1 MVFCFL
7 DMKEDNMKKITTR
20 ELVLSGLLLAAGL
33 ILPMI
38 FHMFSMTGPVFLP
51 MHIPVL
57 IGGLLLPPAL
67 AFPLGVITPLL
78 SSLLTGMPV
87 AFPMAP
93 IMAFELGLYGLSA
106 SIATRKIKLSTIPSL
121 IIAMIDGRIGAGLA
135 VALLVKLFGVKM
147 NPIMFVKGAI
157 VTGLPGILI
166 QLVFIP
172 ALIYA
177 IKSFTKRHWE
187 EV

>member
-1 MVFCFL
+1 
-7 DMKEDNMKKITTR
+7 MKKITTR

-57 IGGLLLPPAL
+57 IGGLLLPPSL
-67 AFPLGVITPLL
+67 AIPLGIITPLL
-78 SSLLTGMPV
+78 SSTLTGMPV

-93 IMAFELGLYGLSA
+93 IMAVELGVYGLSA
-106 SIATRKIKLSTIPSL
+106 SIATRKLKLNSVLAL
-121 IIAMIDGRIGAGLA
+121 IIAMVDGRIAAGLA
-135 VALLVKLFGVKM
+135 VAVLVQLFGVKM
-147 NPIMFVKGAI
+147 DPIMFVKGAI
-157 VTGLPGILI
+157 VTGLPGLII
-166 QLVFIP
+166 QLIFIP

-177 IKSFTKRHWE
+177 LKSFTKRQWDQA
-187 EV
+187 

>member
-1 MVFCFL
+1 
-7 DMKEDNMKKITTR
+7 MKKITTR

-57 IGGLLLPPAL
+57 IGGLLLPPSL
-67 AFPLGVITPLL
+67 AIPLGIITPLL
-78 SSLLTGMPV
+78 SSTLTGMPV

-93 IMAFELGLYGLSA
+93 IMAVELGVYGLSA
-106 SIATRKIKLSTIPSL
+106 SIATRKLKLNSVLAL
-121 IIAMIDGRIGAGLA
+121 IIAMVDGRIAAGLA
-135 VALLVKLFGVKM
+135 VAVLVKLFGVNM

-157 VTGLPGILI
+157 VTGLPGLII
-166 QLVFIP
+166 QLIFIP
-172 ALIYA
+172 ALIYGL
-177 IKSFTKRHWE
+177 KSFTNRQWDQA
-187 EV
+187 

>member
-1 MVFCFL
+1 
-7 DMKEDNMKKITTR
+7 MKKITTR

-57 IGGLLLPPAL
+57 IGGLLLPPSL
-67 AFPLGVITPLL
+67 AIPLGIITPLL
-78 SSLLTGMPV
+78 SSTLTGMPV

-93 IMAFELGLYGLSA
+93 IMAVELGVYGLSA
-106 SIATRKIKLSTIPSL
+106 SIATRKLKLNSILSL
-121 IIAMIDGRIGAGLA
+121 IIAMVDGRIAAGLA
-135 VALLVKLFGVKM
+135 VAVLVKLFGVNM

-157 VTGLPGILI
+157 VTGLPGLII
-166 QLVFIP
+166 QLIFIP

-177 IKSFTKRHWE
+177 LKSFTKRQWDQA
-187 EV
+187 

>member
-1 MVFCFL
+1 
-7 DMKEDNMKKITTR
+7 MKKITTR

-57 IGGLLLPPAL
+57 IGGLLLPPSL
-67 AFPLGVITPLL
+67 AIPLGIITPLL
-78 SSLLTGMPV
+78 SSTLTGMPV

-93 IMAFELGLYGLSA
+93 IMAVELGVYGLSA
-106 SIATRKIKLSTIPSL
+106 SIATRKLKLNSVLAL
-121 IIAMIDGRIGAGLA
+121 IIAMVDGRIAAGLA
-135 VALLVKLFGVKM
+135 VAVLVKLFGVNM

-157 VTGLPGILI
+157 VTGLPGLII
-166 QLVFIP
+166 QLIFIP

-177 IKSFTKRHWE
+177 LKSFTKRQWDQA
-187 EV
+187 

>member
-1 MVFCFL
+1 
-7 DMKEDNMKKITTR
+7 MKKITTK
-20 ELVLSGLLLAAGL
+20 ELVLSGLLLATGL

-67 AFPLGVITPLL
+67 AIPLGVITPLL
-78 SSLLTGMPV
+78 SSTLTGMPV

-93 IMAFELGLYGLSA
+93 IMAVELGVYGLSA
-106 SIATRKIKLSTIPSL
+106 SIATRKLKLNNVLAL
-121 IIAMIDGRIGAGLA
+121 IIAMVDGRIAAGLTVA
-135 VALLVKLFGVKM
+135 VLVQLFGVKM
-147 NPIMFVKGAI
+147 DPIMFVKGAI
-157 VTGLPGILI
+157 LTGLPGLII
-166 QLVFIP
+166 QLILIP

-177 IKSFTKRHWE
+177 LKSFTKRQWDQA
-187 EV
+187 